1 MFQVRVFY
9 PQKELGEYWPCC
21 PQTMTHRSIIHIL
34 QQLKDVSSTHS
45 AGLKMHWGP
54 LTPAREWP
62 LSTQRWTNSLLF
74 KSQIQSSP
82 SA

>member
-45 AGLKMHWGP
+45 AGLKMHRG
-54 LTPAREWP
+54 TPHASP
-62 LSTQRWTNSLLF
+62 GMA
-74 KSQIQSSP
+74 SQYTEVD
-82 SA
+82 